1 MRQIVSVF
9 RCQFRRL
16 IAFGQSFDEIWIPSG
31 RRRLFNPRETGGP
44 HDMMGI
50 GHFVKIGISRFI
62 TFWNTERLSLIVS
75 TYL

>member
-44 HDMMGI
+44 HDMMRI